1 VCDPYTGGS
10 WELDPIKK
18 EFTMNINKALFILG
32 ISIALTAAVLLL
44 LDVIES
50 GIAGL
55 IGVVGISLI
64 AASSRKSRK

>member
-1 VCDPYTGGS
+1 
-10 WELDPIKK
+10 
-18 EFTMNINKALFILG
+18 MNINKALFILG